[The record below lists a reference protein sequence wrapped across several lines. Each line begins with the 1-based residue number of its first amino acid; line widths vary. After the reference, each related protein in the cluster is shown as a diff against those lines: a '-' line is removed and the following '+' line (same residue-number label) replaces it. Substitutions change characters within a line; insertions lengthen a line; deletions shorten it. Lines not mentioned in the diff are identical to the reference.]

1 MQMTKTTIQD
11 RVLDALM
18 SGETLTSSAIKNKFK
33 AGNPQSVIESLRLK
47 GYSIYL
53 NTAPKKR
60 RGPKTASYRM
70 GKPSRAVIAAGYK
83 ALKRERLSS

>member
-47 GYSIYL
+47 GYSI
-53 NTAPKKR
+53 
-60 RGPKTASYRM
+60 
-70 GKPSRAVIAAGYK
+70 
-83 ALKRERLSS
+83 